1 MLQQN
6 NSPIDTLGTEI
17 STKESKPNVSIPS
30 DTLTPN
36 SVEKVAISPKE
47 VAPKPT
53 GYFSLDTKDYDSY
66 MKNGVYATS
75 YMDEQRARLQPW
87 SDQLANS
94 VVKMGGLAATT
105 FGETFTDL
113 IGVMGYGLG
122 KAAGLD
128 VKFSDAY
135 NNKITKG
142 FDSFNELL
150 EKKFPNYYTQQELD
164 NNILQNMFG
173 SGAANWWGDKFIK
186 NIGFSAGVIMAGVAT
201 AGIGDWALG
210 ISRGSKIASTLIEG
224 EKTLENANR
233 LFEAGKLTRET
244 LNAFKNSYNYLKT
257 ANAINSGISTFAA
270 ASTEAFIEGRNGIN
284 DYTTGRIKEY
294 KEQYGTDPSG
304 DIVNKYKEEAESLGN
319 VRWALN
325 LPLLMASDVI
335 QFGKMFSRGFTKD
348 ATKLAESRFIDSAT
362 GKSIKDLSEKELLS
376 SAGSVIYEHPRL
388 MSALKVLKSP
398 LTEGFQEIEQFHI
411 EKTLADYYNKKYDSQ
426 GREQSA
432 SFVDSMTQGFNE
444 AYGSKDGWE
453 QAIIGGLTGIMGLPN
468 LHGIQNR
475 VQGREGDKNIMAGGI
490 WEEIANNNE
499 EKVHNE
505 KIAQILNDPNQIKR
519 IISSY
524 DNFNTYLSSQKE
536 YDQAIKNGD
545 HFTAENAKYDDFA
558 SHIINNLEND
568 SFDLFKSK
576 LSAIG
581 KLSND
586 DFSNMYGYKD
596 VSESK
601 RISLI
606 NSMSQKADIIKKY
619 WDMTNTRFNDINS
632 IAKIGPEQTLDLK
645 NSFVTVASTLE
656 DLGKRSTDLQNKISL
671 ISKGKI
677 TFTDI
682 ENVNTKEKDDVIRQS
697 SQKRLDEF
705 VKENPQDATEIL
717 KLTNDIKQIGDR
729 RNEFVDL
736 YNFLDKGT
744 QSNTINDL
752 VKTVNSIKTNVIN
765 QNYAK
770 QQEEDRKAKQ
780 ERSKTDKEVAKTAKE
795 EEKTNLIQRVVGKVK
810 DKVEEIIKPERGLR
824 KGDKI
829 QYKGR
834 DYDDYVSPIEEG
846 EIEAISTKT
855 NSYKLKGKK
864 DWYRFQDRI
873 HEILR
878 NYTEEQE
885 RNGPKSKTNDKVSLE
900 TLMNKITSKQP
911 LEGGE
916 NAALQSGLIEQET
929 ALKKE
934 TTLFDNE
941 GNQRTMDTL
950 DTSKE
955 DKDEYLKDIES
966 LQKDVDNHIKELKNS
981 INPANKVEINN
992 KLDKL
997 NNTKLILENHYNT
1010 IKDTKVDEELE
1021 TRPKVEEVDKDIKEW
1036 MEQLS
1041 PEIEQSVT
1049 EKAKISTNKL
1059 IDILDK
1065 LKDKVDAKNFESF
1078 SKYLNTIDPTLF
1090 KTKYDKI
1097 RRLYNFVQDQDINFS
1112 YNELMKRLQPTVTPK
1127 DVDEGGSEERNKL
1140 IIRSVHKANN
1150 IIVGEES
1157 DDDSDI
1163 ERQYARSEVGYNLIA
1178 YLSRAYYQVSDLF
1191 KGTKKRIDFDDKLV
1205 NNEPALDPDYLKV
1218 GDNITLRVQ
1227 DRNEFIP
1234 FTKDGKTYT
1243 YDDVAKDV
1251 NSIPIIIEKDGNKIG
1266 FLHTTDWLNQDSII
1280 GSEEDIQDQKD
1291 SLREIRQHVQ
1301 DNGIVETTISDKT
1314 LGYLIRQS
1322 GNRTSKVSEA
1332 FKNPNLKI
1340 AIVKDGEFKVTNTA
1354 SFKDKNPKANI
1365 LNESKK
1371 QGSELIEGATYL
1383 MLDLGND
1390 NTIGIPVTN
1399 TKINEQS
1406 ITSIIEV
1413 IKAFTL
1419 KDNTTLDEIGNNGF
1433 NVRGS
1438 IKELERFIE
1447 QFIYNFDNIN
1457 KLGEGNDLFSY
1468 LKKSTNSNEARININ
1483 PYNIQFGKGLGIGL
1497 HEIEFDKNGIT
1508 SVTIGNQKYNKNNS
1522 LFNEKV
1528 LDTFDALKENLT
1540 NHYSRND
1547 ITKLNSNKKV
1557 IGIEKGK
1564 VVTLYNNYNDFIK
1577 DNTSTNLQD
1586 FEYTNPITKQTK
1598 FINTIQGKVSID
1610 TSFINKQK
1618 ETISEV
1624 KEEIPSKKLTTEKSI
1639 ISPIGTRIT
1648 ENNLNFG
1655 EEQYS
1660 PELETSETISTHPP
1674 IGSRQDELSKTLDES
1689 KDLRLR
1695 C

>member
-1 MLQQN
+1 MLEQN
-6 NSPIDTLGTEI
+6 NPSIDTLTATSEKKDVVTTEPI
-17 STKESKPNVSIPS
+17 KK
-30 DTLTPN
+30 DTLTPDAI
-36 SVEKVAISPKE
+36 EKVAISPKE

-66 MKNGVYATS
+66 IKNGVYATS

-135 NNKITKG
+135 NNRINKG

-186 NIGFSAGVIMAGVAT
+186 NIGFSAGAIMAGVAT

-210 ISRGSKIASTLIEG
+210 ISRGSKIASALIEG

-233 LFEAGKLTRET
+233 LFQAGKLTRET
-244 LNAFKNSYNYLKT
+244 LNVFKNSYNYLKT

-294 KEQYGTDPSG
+294 KEQYGIDPSG

-319 VRWALN
+319 TRWAMN

-348 ATKLAESRFIDSAT
+348 ATKLAESRFIDQTT
-362 GKSIKDLSEKELLS
+362 GKAISELTPKELLS

-388 MSALKVLKSP
+388 MSALKMLKSP

-411 EKTLADYYNKKYDSQ
+411 EKILSDYYNKKYDSQ

-432 SFVDSMTQGFNE
+432 KFIDSLAQGFNE
-444 AYGSKDGWE
+444 AYGSKEGWE
-453 QAIIGGLTGIMGLPN
+453 QAIIGGLTGMMGLPN

-475 VQGREGDKNIMAGGI
+475 IQGREGDKSIMAGGL
-490 WEEIANNNE
+490 WEEIANNTK
-499 EKVHNE
+499 EKVQNE
-505 KIAQILNDPNQIKR
+505 KISQILNDPNQIKR

-536 YDQAIKNGD
+536 YDKAIERGD
-545 HFTAENAKYDDFA
+545 HFTAENAKYSDFA

-581 KLSND
+581 KLSNE

-601 RISLI
+601 RISFI
-606 NSMSQKADIIKKY
+606 NSMSQKADSIKKY

-645 NSFVTVASTLE
+645 RAFVTAASTLE
-656 DLGKRSTDLQNKISL
+656 DLNNRSKDLQNKVSI

-677 TFTDI
+677 NFNDI
-682 ENVNTKEKDDVIRQS
+682 ENINIKEKDDVLRQS
-697 SQKRLDEF
+697 SEKRLDEF
-705 VKENPQDATEIL
+705 VKENPQDASEIL
-717 KLTNDIKQIGDR
+717 KITNDIKQIGDR

-752 VKTVNSIKTNVIN
+752 AKTVNSIKTNVIN

-780 ERSKTDKEVAKTAKE
+780 ERSKADKEATKTAKE
-795 EEKTNLIQRVVGKVK
+795 EEKTNLIQRVVSKAK
-810 DKVEEIIKPERGLR
+810 DK
-824 KGDKI
+824 
-829 QYKGR
+829 
-834 DYDDYVSPIEEG
+834 IEEV
-846 EIEAISTKT
+846 TK
-855 NSYKLKGKK
+855 
-864 DWYRFQDRI
+864 
-873 HEILR
+873 
-878 NYTEEQE
+878 
-885 RNGPKSKTNDKVSLE
+885 PKEKEKV
-900 TLMNKITSKQP
+900 TLDQLMTKITSKQP

-916 NAALQSGLIEQET
+916 NAALQNGLIEQEN
-929 ALKKE
+929 ALRKV
-934 TTLFDNE
+934 TTLFDDE

-950 DTSKE
+950 NASKE
-955 DKDEYLKDIES
+955 DKDEYLNDIS
-966 LQKDVDNHIKELKNS
+966 FLIKDVDSHVKELKNS
-981 INPANKVEINN
+981 INPTNKIEVNN

-1021 TRPKVEEVDKDIKEW
+1021 TRTKVEEVDKDIKEW

-1065 LKDKVDAKNFESF
+1065 LKDKVDSKNFESF

-1112 YNELMKRLQPTVTPK
+1112 YNELIKRLQPTVTPK
-1127 DVDEGGSEERNKL
+1127 VIDEGGSDERNKL
-1140 IIRSVHKANN
+1140 IIKSVHKSNN
-1150 IIVGEES
+1150 LIVGEDS
-1157 DDDSDI
+1157 DDDSDL
-1163 ERQYARSEVGYNLIA
+1163 ERQYARSEIGYNLIA
-1178 YLSRAYYQVSDLF
+1178 YLSRGYYQVSDMF
-1191 KGTKKRIDFDDKLV
+1191 KGTKKRIDFDDKLI
-1205 NNEPALDPDYLKV
+1205 NHEPALDPEYLKV
-1218 GDNITLRVQ
+1218 GTKITLRVQ

-1251 NSIPIIIEKDGNKIG
+1251 NSIPIVIEKDGNKIG
-1266 FLHTTDWLNQDSII
+1266 FLHTTDWLNQDSLY

-1291 SLREIRQHVQ
+1291 MLNEIRQHVL

-1314 LGYLIRQS
+1314 PGYLIRQS

-1354 SFKDKNPKANI
+1354 SFRDKNPNVTI

-1406 ITSIIEV
+1406 INSIVEV

-1419 KDNTTLDEIGNNGF
+1419 KDNTILDEIGNNGF

-1438 IKELERFIE
+1438 IKELERFVE
-1447 QFIYNFDNIN
+1447 QFIYNFDNVN

-1483 PYNIQFGKGLGIGL
+1483 PYNIQFGKGLGISL

-1508 SVTIGNQKYNKNNS
+1508 SVIIGNQKYNKNNS

-1610 TSFINKQK
+1610 TSFVNKQK

-1624 KEEIPSKKLTTEKSI
+1624 KEEILSKELTTEKSI
-1639 ISPIGTRIT
+1639 ISPLGTRIT

-1660 PELETSETISTHPP
+1660 PELETSETVSTHPP